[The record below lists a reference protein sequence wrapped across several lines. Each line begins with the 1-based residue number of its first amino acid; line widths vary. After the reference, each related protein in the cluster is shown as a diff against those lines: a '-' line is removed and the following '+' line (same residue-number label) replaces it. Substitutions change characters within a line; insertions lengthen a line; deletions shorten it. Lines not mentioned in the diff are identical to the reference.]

1 MSSLDVGVVG
11 AGIGGLSTAI
21 NIQRLI
27 RRVKVTI
34 LADSFG
40 RDTSTPVTPWVFL
53 PIPTCI
59 RGLDS
64 TTASEWLTD
73 SWRHHYQMADSPEG
87 WESGQCFMSGH
98 YLWSQAPFEAHKV
111 MSTLVKEYHLLS
123 EQEMEDNNF
132 NHRQACRLTTVV
144 VDQIK
149 YLQWLMR
156 EFRQRGGH
164 VVCDTVYSLQELY
177 GQFDVVVNC
186 VGRRGRETV
195 QDPYLVP
202 VKGYVV
208 QVEHECPKSFLI
220 TDDPITVI
228 PHAESNMVD
237 VGHILEADVYS
248 QEKNQEL
255 VDLLLNKV
263 KALVPSLMGSTVIES
278 YVSRRQYRS
287 PPLVKIEMVRCG
299 GPILPVVHNIG
310 LGLETVTL
318 AWGMGAQAAH
328 LVQDVLRLSKPF
340 PHLCQPFNTLA

>member
-164 VVCDTVYSLQELY
+164 VVCDTVYSLQE
-177 GQFDVVVNC
+177 
-186 VGRRGRETV
+186 
-195 QDPYLVP
+195 
-202 VKGYVV
+202 
-208 QVEHECPKSFLI
+208 VEHECPKSFLI